1 MKQQTIQ
8 VDARVKVIAESVP
21 GDLQVV
27 GWERKEVMAKTDGSH
42 LAVSG
47 NSGEIIVAC
56 DADLILYIPCE
67 ASLNIDSIGGD
78 ADLRALAGTT
88 KIANVG
94 GDLSL
99 RNVGPM
105 EIVNVG
111 SDLSLKG
118 STGDFLAKNIGS
130 DASLREVNGSVGID
144 KVGSDLYLRGVRGDV
159 AINAGSDAVLYLQPK
174 TAVKYVINAGSDVLL
189 RLPAQLDAE
198 LVLQGGSSE
207 SIRVDLPDVEPFQ
220 EEDIRT
226 LVLGSGLAK
235 ITVTAGDDVVVTS
248 RADEWESMAEFDG
261 YARDDSYTIG
271 NVPGMPSDL
280 HERINRKVQEATQRA
295 MEKSARS
302 QDRAQAR
309 AEAAIR
315 RAEGKMRAHERR
327 MKAGGVFIGHW
338 KTNSERPANSMPPMD
353 QPVSDEERLTI
364 LRMLQDKKIS
374 MEDAE
379 KLLSALEGK

>member
-8 VDARVKVIAESVP
+8 VDARVKVITGSVP

-27 GWERKEVMAKTDGSH
+27 GWERKELMAKTDGSQ
-42 LAVSG
+42 LALSG
-47 NSGEIIVAC
+47 SGEVVVAC
-56 DADLILYIPCE
+56 DADLILYIPSE
-67 ASLNIDSIGGD
+67 ANLIIDSIGGD
-78 ADLRALAGTT
+78 ADLRALAGAT
-88 KIANVG
+88 KIDNVG

-99 RNVGPM
+99 RDVGPM

-111 SDLSLKG
+111 GDLSLKG
-118 STGDFLAKNIGS
+118 SSGDFLAKSIGS

-174 TAVKYVINAGSDVLL
+174 TSVKYVITAGSDVLL

-207 SIRVDLPDVEPFQ
+207 SIRVDLPNVEPFQ
-220 EEDIRT
+220 EDNVRT

-261 YARDDSYTIG
+261 YARDDSYNIG
-271 NVPGMPSDL
+271 SVPGLPSDL

-295 MEKSARS
+295 LEKSARS
-302 QDRAQAR
+302 QERAQAR
-309 AEAAIR
+309 ADAAIR

-327 MKAGGVFIGHW
+327 TKAGGVFIGQW
-338 KTNSERPANSMPPMD
+338 KTNPYRTASPMPPTD
-353 QPVSDEERLTI
+353 QPISDEERLTI
-364 LRMLQDKKIS
+364 LRMLQEKKIS
-374 MEDAE
+374 LEDAE
-379 KLLSALEGK
+379 KLLAALEGK